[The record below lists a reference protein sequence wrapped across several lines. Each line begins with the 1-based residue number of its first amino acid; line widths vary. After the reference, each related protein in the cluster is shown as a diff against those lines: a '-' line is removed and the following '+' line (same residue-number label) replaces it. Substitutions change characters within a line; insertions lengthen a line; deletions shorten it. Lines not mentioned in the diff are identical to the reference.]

1 MPDLIIT
8 NAVIL
13 KLNAENEQAR
23 SLAVKNGRITDV
35 WDTPAPPLGNL
46 PITDRTKIIDLE
58 GATLIPGFIDTHNHI
73 LSYGLMMDMV
83 DCSSP
88 LNQSI
93 DDILNRIRSKADQLP
108 PGQWIQG
115 FGYDDTILTEQRH
128 PTRKELDKAAP
139 NHPVYLNHSSGHIA
153 AANSAAL
160 ELSQIP
166 EDIKDTSKGH
176 FGRDN
181 TGRLNGVLYE
191 HAATSAVNQAIPEKT
206 EEEMIELLR
215 LAAEEYIAQ
224 GITMNTVAAVGMS
237 NFPQKELAVHLK
249 AGKTKINPMRT
260 QLLITHTLLEDGG
273 LLGHYSAKD
282 LNDELQKQSDGR
294 VRLDGVKLF
303 QDGSI
308 QGLTAALRE
317 PYYCDETLTG
327 SLIHDQSSF
336 NKKLLD
342 FHQRGFRIAIH
353 GNGDKAIESILKGY
367 EYALQHAPRPDHRH
381 RIEHAQTAT
390 IEDLNKMKELSVAS
404 SFFINHIYYFG
415 DRHER
420 IFLGPER
427 MQHFNPVKTAS
438 DMGIRFTVH
447 SDCPITPISP
457 LFSIWAAVNRLTKEG
472 RVLGSDEK
480 CDVTTAL
487 KSMTAYGA
495 ELNFDEESS
504 GSIEVGKRADF
515 AVLDQDPTSINPI
528 DIKDINVLAT
538 YIDGELVYEMNDC

>member
-13 KLNAENEQAR
+13 KLDANNEQAR
-23 SLAVKNGRITDV
+23 SLAVKNGRITDI
-35 WDTPAPPLGNL
+35 WDTPTPPASN
-46 PITDRTKIIDLE
+46 ISISDRTKIMDLE

-73 LSYGLMMDMV
+73 LSYALLRDMV

-93 DDILNRIRSKADQLP
+93 DDLLNQISSKAKLLP
-108 PGQWIQG
+108 DGQWIQG
-115 FGYDDTILTEQRH
+115 FGYDDTLLSEQRH
-128 PTRKELDKAAP
+128 PTRKELDQVAP
-139 NHPVYLNHSSGHIA
+139 NHPVYINHSSGHIA
-153 AANSAAL
+153 VANSLAL
-160 ELSQIP
+160 SLAQVP
-166 EDIKDTSKGH
+166 ENIEDSSKGH
-176 FGRDN
+176 FGRDLE
-181 TGRLNGVLYE
+181 GRLNGVLYE
-191 HAATSAVNQAIPEKT
+191 HAATSAVNRAIPEKK
-206 EEEMIELLR
+206 EEDLIELLGQ
-215 LAAEEYIAQ
+215 AAEEYIAQ
-224 GITMNTVAAVGMS
+224 GITMNTVAAIGMS
-237 NFPQKELAVHLK
+237 NNPQKELDVHLK
-249 AGKTKINPMRT
+249 AGKTKVNPMRT
-260 QLLITHTLLEDGG
+260 QLLMIHSLLQDKGQFSN
-273 LLGHYSAKD
+273 YSAK
-282 LNDELQKQSDGR
+282 ELDKEIKEKSNGR

-317 PYYCDETLTG
+317 PYFCDESLTG
-327 SLIHDQSSF
+327 TLIHEQTSL
-336 NKKLLD
+336 NEQLLN

-367 EYALQHAPRPDHRH
+367 EYALQNAPQRDHRH

-390 IEDLNKMKELSVAS
+390 IEDLNKMKELGVAS

-427 MQHFNPVKTAS
+427 AQHLNPVKTAS
-438 DMGIRFTVH
+438 EKGIRFTVH

-457 LFSIWAAVNRLTKEG
+457 LFSIWASVNRLTKEG
-472 RVLGSDEK
+472 HVLGEDEK
-480 CDVTTAL
+480 CDVITAL
-487 KSMTAYGA
+487 KSMTIYGA

-515 AVLDQDPTSINPI
+515 AVLDADPTSIDPL

-538 YIDGELVYEMNDC
+538 IIDGELVYERA